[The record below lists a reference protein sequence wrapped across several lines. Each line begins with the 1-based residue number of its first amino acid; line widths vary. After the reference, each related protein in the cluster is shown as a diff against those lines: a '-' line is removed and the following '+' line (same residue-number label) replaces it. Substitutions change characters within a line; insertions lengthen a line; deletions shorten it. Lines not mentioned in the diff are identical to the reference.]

1 MEKNVIVDYA
11 AIKWLLFFNESGGL
25 NLHNPLSTPPPSQV
39 GCPFLFDND
48 ELSALFRGDPRITTR
63 KVTETME
70 TETLLLENLSSIFD
84 EEDAKTRILNFIFI

>member
-63 KVTETME
+63 KVTET
-70 TETLLLENLSSIFD
+70 LLLENPSSIFD